1 MKLYL
6 DIDGVLLHT
15 KEDKAAEHAAEL
27 IEYITSEFDCYW
39 LTTHCKGD
47 SGPAV
52 QYLSEYFPDRI
63 VKKLFKFEA
72 QKCRCNNPICT
83 CPPPRIELI
92 TKKPITASEEELKIN
107 PPSRS
112 AKLRIFERK

>member
-6 DIDGVLLHT
+6 DIDGVLLHP

-47 SGPAV
+47 SGPHYRV
-52 QYLSEYFPDRI
+52 IHSVLTGLLMECWQLTET
-63 VKKLFKFEA
+63 VEK
-72 QKCRCNNPICT
+72 
-83 CPPPRIELI
+83 
-92 TKKPITASEEELKIN
+92 
-107 PPSRS
+107 
-112 AKLRIFERK
+112 

>member
-6 DIDGVLLHT
+6 DIDGVLLHP

-47 SGPAV
+47 AGPAV
-52 QYLSEYFPDRI
+52 QYLSGYFPDMI
-63 VKKLFKFEA
+63 VEKLM
-72 QKCRCNNPICT
+72 
-83 CPPPRIELI
+83 
-92 TKKPITASEEELKIN
+92 KIK
-107 PPSRS
+107 SWYVQ
-112 AKLRIFERK
+112 LYI

>member
-6 DIDGVLLHT
+6 DIDGVLLHP

-63 VKKLFKFEA
+63 VEKLTKIKPTYWE
-72 QKCRCNNPICT
+72 T
-83 CPPPRIELI
+83 PRVRAYFCDFPFWL
-92 TKKPITASEEELKIN
+92 PVGL
-107 PPSRS
+107 
-112 AKLRIFERK
+112 